1 MNRLETLLQMAAN
14 KPDDAF
20 LQYAI
25 ALEHVALQDMQAAEN
40 IFQSLLSLQPN
51 YLPTYYQYGQL
62 LETVEKTEQA
72 RHIYEQ
78 GIALALKLNDNKTAR
93 ELQQAIDLLE
103 D

>member
-1 MNRLETLLQMAAN
+1 MAVN

-51 YLPTYYQYGQL
+51 YLPTYYKYGQL

>member
-1 MNRLETLLQMAAN
+1 MNRLETLLQMAVN

-40 IFQSLLSLQPN
+40 IFQSLLSLQLN

-62 LETVEKTEQA
+62 LETMEKTEQA

>member
-1 MNRLETLLQMAAN
+1 MNRLETLLQMAVN

-62 LETVEKTEQA
+62 LETVDKTEQA
-72 RHIYEQ
+72 FHIYEQ
-78 GIALALKLNDNKTAR
+78 GIALALKSNDNKTAR
-93 ELQQAIDLLE
+93 ELQQALARLL